1 MRNRKLK
8 NEINVVPYIDV
19 MLVLLVIF
27 MVTAPMMTTSIVDL
41 PSVNENAKQ
50 TPEQPPAPPIEV
62 IIKDENTI
70 SVKNNKNNDE
80 IIISDRK
87 NSEELVNI
95 INEFKIDE
103 NQAVVISGDKN
114 VKYELVIDVMN
125 ILQQNDFKKIGLLVQ
140 NKQEKTSNKK

>member
-1 MRNRKLK
+1 MRNRNLK

-41 PSVNENAKQ
+41 PSVNENANQ
-50 TPEQPPAPPIEV
+50 PQQPPAPPIEV

-80 IIISDRK
+80 IILSDSK
-87 NSEELVNI
+87 NSDELVNI
-95 INEFKIDE
+95 INEFKTDE
-103 NQAVVISGDKN
+103 NQAIVISSDKN
-114 VKYELVIDVMN
+114 IKYELVIEVMN
-125 ILQQNDFKKIGLLVQ
+125 TLQANNFKKIGLLVQ
-140 NKQEKTSNKK
+140 NKSANTNKK